1 MDLIFKE
8 ERIMIIKDNDYVCP
22 RCGGGNC
29 SALDSDC
36 DIDGGMVSYE
46 CDDCGARWR
55 EYYVT
60 RYDGYGFEEKVY
72 DKNGRLLW
80 DAAEERRKWEE
91 SRNGSN

>member
-8 ERIMIIKDNDYVCP
+8 ERIMAIKDNDYVCP
-22 RCGGGNC
+22 KCGGSNC

-36 DIDGGMVSYE
+36 DIDGGMVYYE

-55 EYYVT
+55 EYFVT
-60 RYDGYGFEEKVY
+60 VYDGYEFEEKVY

-80 DAAEERRKWEE
+80 DAVEERRKWEE
-91 SRNGSN
+91 SRNDSN